1 MTSLQSFT
9 DILDEEI
16 DNSPPFSL
24 PTLGTSNSDDQNVVN
39 NVNISNKGLNR
50 PPKHTGERQGLRS
63 VEEIDPKYRDVFSFQ
78 HFNVVQTKV
87 IEDALYSDKSLV
99 VCAPTGSG
107 KTVIFEM
114 AIVQLL
120 MEMEEK
126 NIDEDFK
133 IIYMAPIKAI
143 CTERLTEW
151 SPKFSKFNSLCIEVT
166 GDTDVD
172 FSQLKP
178 YRIIITTP
186 EKWDMLTRRW
196 RDYRGMV
203 EVIKLFLI
211 DEVHI
216 LNDVTR
222 GPVLEAVVSRM
233 KTIQSS
239 IQSTYRIEQ
248 LQKQKQGN
256 INIAQI
262 EANAPKIRFVAVSA
276 TISNPE
282 DVAEWLGTTNKTAV
296 FYKFGDECRPVKIK
310 RVVEGYPCPVGTS
323 IFKFDITLNYKLWPI
338 IQRYH
343 DKKPTLIFCNTRKG
357 VILTAEALSREIT
370 LRFSEEQKAKLT
382 ALASAIKTKKIQSL
396 VMCGIGCHHA
406 GLLFEERVNIERA
419 FRNSDLPILITTT
432 TLAMGVNLPAH
443 LVIIKNTQQ
452 YVNGTYQEYSI
463 STVLQMIGRAGRPQ
477 FDSEATA
484 VIMTRLADK
493 ARYQA
498 LVGGCEPL
506 QSYLHKRLAE
516 NLNSEVALGTVTDLA
531 QCVQWVRST
540 FFFVR
545 AARDPKMYLG
555 LPKSAPTDLIS
566 KKIEELCMKAVNGL
580 ESSGLITKD
589 EVCCIQSTEAGRL
602 LSIYYLDLE
611 TMKRIM
617 KIKGDES
624 LEQLLWVV
632 CESHELSD
640 MHLRVDERRCLNALN
655 RNNTAPTIRFPM
667 KGKINT
673 RQMKLNCIIQ
683 AVLGCLPIHE
693 PSLNQEAIMIMRI
706 AVRICKC
713 LVSYV
718 TRPNALRTS
727 LQNYQAIL
735 NAIVL
740 AKCMESQLWENSKYV
755 SKQLKGIGP
764 TYSTLLA
771 SAGKINFML
780 LEESHP
786 RDLERIMNKGPPA
799 GNVLR
804 KQISLL
810 PKYQLTITPID
821 ENSLKIQLTLLN
833 QMYLAENL
841 DQLTAGANHTS
852 YIIIGDSENYLLILA
867 SVKDKD
873 LITIHN
879 GEITY
884 QTVRR
889 HQFEH
894 KIMAHCISSNF
905 AGIDVH
911 CEYLFQELDF
921 GSKDI
926 IPISQIEKTDGK
938 NIKQTAIT
946 DTFKIRKR
954 KNHDPVDTNVVE
966 KKKCDFAI
974 IEQIKS
980 FTQSH
985 NKLRNE
991 IEKEDDEQINEILN
1005 KIDKEILQQDR
1016 PNFNIPQNQVPV
1028 VSNTRGNKT
1037 YDSEVRTTKN
1047 RISGSNKEEDDEQ
1060 INEILNKIDKEIL
1073 QQDRPNFNI
1082 PQNQVPVVSNTR
1094 GNKTYDSEVRTTKNR
1109 ISGSNK
1115 EEDDEQINE
1124 ILNKID
1130 KEILQQDRPNF
1141 NIPQNQV
1148 PVVSNTRGNKTYDS
1162 EVRTTKNRI
1171 SGSNKEED
1179 DEQINEILNKIDKE
1193 ILQQDKP
1200 KYDIT
1205 EKQKKANNMTETEN
1219 REIDEQST
1227 FVNTVKNHIDE
1238 YLEKA
1243 KQSSKVAE
1251 KQVLQLVEI
1260 SPNKTIT
1267 KSLCKKKTDAK
1278 QNIVSSD
1285 KGLSETNFQK
1295 NVYLTDKNIDDTL
1308 NDNEN
1313 ENNVSIYENKENIE
1327 EFKLPQIQKEDLD
1340 YAIASKISN
1349 VNKTNSVISLR
1360 KNKPSLNHYDING
1373 LESKRLKEGYSN
1385 YTNTRCIW
1393 KTSDIDKTIPNHENE
1408 RNISKDFF
1416 LLEELQNEHE
1426 NDTIS
1431 NAVTNIY
1438 SKDHEVLDHENKSSN
1453 NNSIDYDHIKSSEK
1467 SEPISNLENLKH
1479 NTTKDYQF
1487 NNKKTMEIYY
1497 SDYYDESNKAL
1508 VPMLS
1513 SNDANNVYENRKHS
1527 PNSTLEQAA
1536 EKMEEKEMLLDSKN
1550 YGSSSPSV
1558 IKNNISFQPYFN
1570 KVLDKTVSFGCEYM
1584 KKFSFTKTQVNVCT
1598 KSNTEDN
1605 YCIISK
1611 VQIDLDII
1619 KNQST
1624 IEKGNFTPIEEK
1636 LPNILVDNKLNGDQN
1651 NLENSKI
1658 LIEETGCKND
1668 IVKREQTNNIHNKQK
1683 SLSTIQSKFK
1693 ESPQTSIQ
1701 LKEQCD
1707 KTYME
1712 QYYSVPK
1719 TCHTVKDIINKYQ
1732 KLASRKFYES
1742 DAEGR
1747 YTPSSTY
1754 NKNTSN
1760 VKNEKVKRPF
1770 RIKDL
1775 DKHYK
1780 PKTQNTNIQ
1789 PPPELDHSKLMAKI
1803 FESIKDSTE
1812 TNKHELEVNKLID
1825 EPDIEYTRNKNFNDL
1840 ESPDLG
1846 SPDLES
1852 TDLESPIID
1861 DESPSFEKTDLLNND
1876 LDISQSMLNPKSLLE
1891 SLAQNDIILPPLQ
1904 FRDEAKRNSPV
1915 FDIDLNDFN
1924 LTNVDKINLDDAF
1937 KKDDNT
1943 SSTASEIETWTMSK
1957 DDETW
1962 SNISKS
1968 TTAEVNIP
1976 RRGGYITR
1984 DSPEIKA

>member
-1 MTSLQSFT
+1 
-9 DILDEEI
+9 
-16 DNSPPFSL
+16 
-24 PTLGTSNSDDQNVVN
+24 
-39 NVNISNKGLNR
+39 
-50 PPKHTGERQGLRS
+50 
-63 VEEIDPKYRDVFSFQ
+63 
-78 HFNVVQTKV
+78 
-87 IEDALYSDKSLV
+87 
-99 VCAPTGSG
+99 
-107 KTVIFEM
+107 
-114 AIVQLL
+114 
-120 MEMEEK
+120 
-126 NIDEDFK
+126 
-133 IIYMAPIKAI
+133 
-143 CTERLTEW
+143 
-151 SPKFSKFNSLCIEVT
+151 
-166 GDTDVD
+166 
-172 FSQLKP
+172 
-178 YRIIITTP
+178 
-186 EKWDMLTRRW
+186 
-196 RDYRGMV
+196 
-203 EVIKLFLI
+203 
-211 DEVHI
+211 
-216 LNDVTR
+216 
-222 GPVLEAVVSRM
+222 
-233 KTIQSS
+233 
-239 IQSTYRIEQ
+239 
-248 LQKQKQGN
+248 
-256 INIAQI
+256 
-262 EANAPKIRFVAVSA
+262 
-276 TISNPE
+276 
-282 DVAEWLGTTNKTAV
+282 
-296 FYKFGDECRPVKIK
+296 
-310 RVVEGYPCPVGTS
+310 
-323 IFKFDITLNYKLWPI
+323 
-338 IQRYH
+338 
-343 DKKPTLIFCNTRKG
+343 
-357 VILTAEALSREIT
+357 
-370 LRFSEEQKAKLT
+370 
-382 ALASAIKTKKIQSL
+382 
-396 VMCGIGCHHA
+396 
-406 GLLFEERVNIERA
+406 
-419 FRNSDLPILITTT
+419 
-432 TLAMGVNLPAH
+432 
-443 LVIIKNTQQ
+443 
-452 YVNGTYQEYSI
+452 
-463 STVLQMIGRAGRPQ
+463 
-477 FDSEATA
+477 
-484 VIMTRLADK
+484 
-493 ARYQA
+493 
-498 LVGGCEPL
+498 
-506 QSYLHKRLAE
+506 
-516 NLNSEVALGTVTDLA
+516 
-531 QCVQWVRST
+531 
-540 FFFVR
+540 
-545 AARDPKMYLG
+545 MYLG

-580 ESSGLITKD
+580 ESSGLMTKDEVCCIQSTEAGRLLSIYYLDLETMKRIMKD

-655 RNNTAPTIRFPM
+655 RNNTAATIRFPM

-693 PSLNQEAIMIMRI
+693 PSLNQEAITIMRI

-727 LQNYQAIL
+727 SQNYQAIL

-821 ENSLKIQLTLLN
+821 ENSIKIQLKLLN
-833 QMYLAENL
+833 QIYLAESL
-841 DQLTAGANHTS
+841 DQLTAGTNHKS
-852 YIIIGDSENYLLILA
+852 YLIIGDSENYLLILA
-867 SVKDKD
+867 SFKDKD
-873 LITIHN
+873 LITFHN

-926 IPISQIEKTDGK
+926 IPISPIEKTDRK

-985 NKLRNE
+985 NKLRNVIE
-991 IEKEDDEQINEILN
+991 SKNNKDIDNFHDLQQNCFDVDLDNDDQVFTNLNEINIEKDDEQINEILN
-1005 KIDKEILQQDR
+1005 VIDNEILQQDR

-1028 VSNTRGNKT
+1028 VSDTGGNKT
-1037 YDSEVRTTKN
+1037 YDSEVRTTKT
-1047 RISGSNKEEDDEQ
+1047 RIRCFNETMEKEK
-1060 INEILNKIDKEIL
+1060 N
-1073 QQDRPNFNI
+1073 NFNVI
-1082 PQNQVPVVSNTR
+1082 DRVQNKAFFT
-1094 GNKTYDSEVRTTKNR
+1094 
-1109 ISGSNK
+1109 
-1115 EEDDEQINE
+1115 
-1124 ILNKID
+1124 
-1130 KEILQQDRPNF
+1130 NF
-1141 NIPQNQV
+1141 
-1148 PVVSNTRGNKTYDS
+1148 
-1162 EVRTTKNRI
+1162 

-1205 EKQKKANNMTETEN
+1205 EKQVPVISNPYSIMNVGKKTNNSEVKTTKTKTGYFNKTIQKEKNNFNVIDEIQKKANNMTETEN
-1219 REIDEQST
+1219 RDTDEQST

-1251 KQVLQLVEI
+1251 KQILQLVEI

-1267 KSLCKKKTDAK
+1267 KSFCKKKTDAK
-1278 QNIVSSD
+1278 QNIVTSD
-1285 KGLSETNFQK
+1285 KGLSETNDQK

-1308 NDNEN
+1308 KDNEN
-1313 ENNVSIYENKENIE
+1313 ENTVSIYENKENIE

-1340 YAIASKISN
+1340 YAIASEISN

-1360 KNKPSLNHYDING
+1360 KNKPSLNHYVVNE
-1373 LESKRLKEGYSN
+1373 LESRNFKEGYSN
-1385 YTNTRCIW
+1385 YTNNRSIW
-1393 KTSDIDKTIPNHENE
+1393 NTSDIGKTNQIPNHENE

-1416 LLEELQNEHE
+1416 ALEELQNEHE
-1426 NDTIS
+1426 NDRIS

-1438 SKDHEVLDHENKSSN
+1438 SKDHEVLDHENKPSN
-1453 NNSIDYDHIKSSEK
+1453 NNSIDYDHLKNSEK
-1467 SEPISNLENLKH
+1467 TKTISQLENVKH
-1479 NTTKDYQF
+1479 NTTKDCILQKLKEIDDYKDVRNNNKDVHTNCVNPDQF
-1487 NNKKTMEIYY
+1487 NNNESMEIDY
-1497 SDYYDESNKAL
+1497 SNDYDESNKAL
-1508 VPMLS
+1508 VPILS
-1513 SNDANNVYENRKHS
+1513 SNAANNVYENCKLS

-1536 EKMEEKEMLLDSKN
+1536 EKMEEKEMLPDSKK

-1570 KVLDKTVSFGCEYM
+1570 KVLDNTVSFGCEYM

-1598 KSNTEDN
+1598 KSNTEAN

-1624 IEKGNFTPIEEK
+1624 IEKGNFKPIEEK
-1636 LPNILVDNKLNGDQN
+1636 LPNVLEDNKLNGDQN

-1658 LIEETGCKND
+1658 NIEETRCKND
-1668 IVKREQTNNIHNKQK
+1668 IVKREQTNNINNNQDG
-1683 SLSTIQSKFK
+1683 LSTIQSKFK
-1693 ESPQTSIQ
+1693 ESPQTSIE
-1701 LKEQCD
+1701 LKEQCE

-1732 KLASRKFYES
+1732 KLAS
-1742 DAEGR
+1742 
-1747 YTPSSTY
+1747 
-1754 NKNTSN
+1754 
-1760 VKNEKVKRPF
+1760 

-1891 SLAQNDIILPPLQ
+1891 SLAQNDITLPPLQ

-1937 KKDDNT
+1937 EKDDNT

-1962 SNISKS
+1962 SNISKP
-1968 TTAEVNIP
+1968 TTAEMDGGVVHPQSGGMHPGVPGVLHGMPMHGAGPDGEHVPHGP
-1976 RRGGYITR
+1976 RRRFQNRPKQPNNLERLPLDEAAKREMEALPMKTPVSVLQELLARRGTVPKYELVQIEGMIHEPTFRYRVTVADLVAMGTGRSKKEAKHSAAKALLDRLTGAAPAEPPTNGNVPEPGAVVSLFEDKLMGNPVGWLYTLLTAMGTGRSKKEAKHSAAKALLDRLTGAAPAEPPTNGNVPEPGAVVSLFEDKLMGNPVGWLQELCMSRFWPPPSYHAENDDNVNRRLPHERQFTIVCTLLKR
-1984 DSPEIKA
+1984 REVGTGKSKKLAKRQAAYKMWQALKDNPPESFQNEEEGVASRYADLKDSKISTLTTSHSHKVSQFHKHLKQSIGPNLAKLQVTPLNNKDFNFVQFLQEIASEQAFEVTYVDIEEKSMTGRSQCLVQLSTLPVAVCYGSGLTSKDAQSSAAQNALEYLKIMTKK

>member
-9 DILDEEI
+9 DILDEEK
-16 DNSPPFSL
+16 DNSPPFSF
-24 PTLGTSNSDDQNVVN
+24 PTSGTTNSDDQNVVN
-39 NVNISNKGLNR
+39 NVNILNKTLNR

-120 MEMEEK
+120 MEIEDK

-151 SPKFSKFNSLCIEVT
+151 YPKFSKFNSLCIEVT

-186 EKWDMLTRRW
+186 EKWNMLTRRW

-296 FYKFGDECRPVKIK
+296 FYKFGDECRPVKTK

-338 IQRYH
+338 IQKYH
-343 DKKPTLIFCNTRKG
+343 DNKPTLIFCNTRKG

-396 VMCGIGCHHA
+396 VLCGIGCHHA

-419 FRNSDLPILITTT
+419 FRNSDLPILISTT

-463 STVLQMIGRAGRPQ
+463 STVLQMVGRAGRPQ

-516 NLNSEVALGTVTDLA
+516 NLNSEVALGTVIDLA

-555 LPKSAPTDLIS
+555 LPQSAPTDLIS

-580 ESSGLITKD
+580 ESSGLMTKD

-655 RNNTAPTIRFPM
+655 RNNTAATIRFPM

-693 PSLNQEAIMIMRI
+693 PSLNQEAITIMRI

-727 LQNYQAIL
+727 SQNYQAIL

-764 TYSTLLA
+764 TYSALLA
-771 SAGKINFML
+771 TAGKINFML
-780 LEESHP
+780 LEESDP

-810 PKYQLTITPID
+810 PKYQLTITSID
-821 ENSLKIQLTLLN
+821 ENSLKIQLKLLN

-867 SVKDKD
+867 PFKDKD
-873 LITIHN
+873 LITFHN

-926 IPISQIEKTDGK
+926 IPISPIEKTDRK

-966 KKKCDFAI
+966 KKKYRPNFNIPQNQVPVVSDNGGNKTYDSEVRTTKTRIRCFNETMEKEKNNFNVIDRAQNKAI
-974 IEQIKS
+974 
-980 FTQSH
+980 FTNFSGI
-985 NKLRNE
+985 NKE
-991 IEKEDDEQINEILN
+991 EDDEQINEILN
-1005 KIDKEILQQDR
+1005 VIDNEILQQDRPNFNIPQNQVPVVSDTGGNKTYDSEVRTTKTRIRCFNETMEKEKNNFNVIDRAQNKAIFTNFSGINKEEDDEQINEILNVIDNEILQQDR

-1028 VSNTRGNKT
+1028 VSNTGGNKT
-1037 YDSEVRTTKN
+1037 YDSEVRTTK
-1047 RISGSNKEEDDEQ
+1047 
-1060 INEILNKIDKEIL
+1060 
-1073 QQDRPNFNI
+1073 
-1082 PQNQVPVVSNTR
+1082 T
-1094 GNKTYDSEVRTTKNR
+1094 
-1109 ISGSNK
+1109 
-1115 EEDDEQINE
+1115 
-1124 ILNKID
+1124 
-1130 KEILQQDRPNF
+1130 
-1141 NIPQNQV
+1141 
-1148 PVVSNTRGNKTYDS
+1148 
-1162 EVRTTKNRI
+1162 RI

-1205 EKQKKANNMTETEN
+1205 EKQVPVISNPYSIMNKKANSMTETEN
-1219 REIDEQST
+1219 RETDEQST

-1260 SPNKTIT
+1260 SPNKSIT
-1267 KSLCKKKTDAK
+1267 KSLCKKKTNAN
-1278 QNIVSSD
+1278 QNIVSTD
-1285 KGLSETNFQK
+1285 KGLSETNDQK
-1295 NVYLTDKNIDDTL
+1295 NVYLTDKNIDDTISD
-1308 NDNEN
+1308 NKNEN
-1313 ENNVSIYENKENIE
+1313 TVSIYENKENVE

-1340 YAIASKISN
+1340 YAIASEISN
-1349 VNKTNSVISLR
+1349 INKTNS
-1360 KNKPSLNHYDING
+1360 
-1373 LESKRLKEGYSN
+1373 
-1385 YTNTRCIW
+1385 
-1393 KTSDIDKTIPNHENE
+1393 
-1408 RNISKDFF
+1408 
-1416 LLEELQNEHE
+1416 
-1426 NDTIS
+1426 
-1431 NAVTNIY
+1431 
-1438 SKDHEVLDHENKSSN
+1438 
-1453 NNSIDYDHIKSSEK
+1453 
-1467 SEPISNLENLKH
+1467 
-1479 NTTKDYQF
+1479 
-1487 NNKKTMEIYY
+1487 
-1497 SDYYDESNKAL
+1497 
-1508 VPMLS
+1508 
-1513 SNDANNVYENRKHS
+1513 
-1527 PNSTLEQAA
+1527 
-1536 EKMEEKEMLLDSKN
+1536 
-1550 YGSSSPSV
+1550 
-1558 IKNNISFQPYFN
+1558 
-1570 KVLDKTVSFGCEYM
+1570 
-1584 KKFSFTKTQVNVCT
+1584 
-1598 KSNTEDN
+1598 
-1605 YCIISK
+1605 
-1611 VQIDLDII
+1611 
-1619 KNQST
+1619 NQ
-1624 IEKGNFTPIEEK
+1624 
-1636 LPNILVDNKLNGDQN
+1636 
-1651 NLENSKI
+1651 ENSKRVI
-1658 LIEETGCKND
+1658 QIT
-1668 IVKREQTNNIHNKQK
+1668 QT
-1683 SLSTIQSKFK
+1683 
-1693 ESPQTSIQ
+1693 
-1701 LKEQCD
+1701 
-1707 KTYME
+1707 
-1712 QYYSVPK
+1712 
-1719 TCHTVKDIINKYQ
+1719 
-1732 KLASRKFYES
+1732 
-1742 DAEGR
+1742 
-1747 YTPSSTY
+1747 
-1754 NKNTSN
+1754 
-1760 VKNEKVKRPF
+1760 
-1770 RIKDL
+1770 L
-1775 DKHYK
+1775 DVFG
-1780 PKTQNTNIQ
+1780 I
-1789 PPPELDHSKLMAKI
+1789 
-1803 FESIKDSTE
+1803 
-1812 TNKHELEVNKLID
+1812 
-1825 EPDIEYTRNKNFNDL
+1825 
-1840 ESPDLG
+1840 
-1846 SPDLES
+1846 
-1852 TDLESPIID
+1852 
-1861 DESPSFEKTDLLNND
+1861 
-1876 LDISQSMLNPKSLLE
+1876 
-1891 SLAQNDIILPPLQ
+1891 
-1904 FRDEAKRNSPV
+1904 PV
-1915 FDIDLNDFN
+1915 
-1924 LTNVDKINLDDAF
+1924 T
-1937 KKDDNT
+1937 
-1943 SSTASEIETWTMSK
+1943 
-1957 DDETW
+1957 
-1962 SNISKS
+1962 
-1968 TTAEVNIP
+1968 
-1976 RRGGYITR
+1976 
-1984 DSPEIKA
+1984 